1 MHANNRHLH
10 YTWRRTAEET
20 TREWDVWA
28 SGSAGEPPQASEA
41 GGVGGRAGVAL
52 ARGGEQRQRSCRER
66 GLRRPAPSCDWTRS
80 GGGWMGDAVPRM
92 EDFPGSGVAKNGS
105 SSRFSFFF
113 PFFILLMFVLGPPDR
128 PRRPVICWT

>member
-1 MHANNRHLH
+1 MHANKRHLH

-52 ARGGEQRQRSCRER
+52 ARGGEQRQRMGGAAENEGCDGRH
-66 GLRRPAPSCDWTRS
+66 LRAIGRAAVAN
-80 GGGWMGDAVPRM
+80 GWATLFRAWRTFRAVASPRTLPLP
-92 EDFPGSGVAKNGS
+92 DFL
-105 SSRFSFFF
+105 FFF
-113 PFFILLMFVLGPPDR
+113 LFHFASVRTGTAGP
-128 PRRPVICWT
+128 T